1 MGDGNLPHRVSTV
14 GRGRVKT
21 GTHQRTISIRI
32 GSSIEGPIPK
42 VAPHSSQRGFIL
54 QTVRFGSVLMI
65 LGTGLVVIGAL
76 MRFAPGL
83 FGWFGNLPGDI
94 RIEGES
100 SDVFIPITSMIVAS
114 LALTVIVNVVAAVFR
129 NR

>member
-1 MGDGNLPHRVSTV
+1 
-14 GRGRVKT
+14 
-21 GTHQRTISIRI
+21 
-32 GSSIEGPIPK
+32 
-42 VAPHSSQRGFIL
+42 
-54 QTVRFGSVLMI
+54 MI